1 MIDSTRDGMR
11 WRPADSANHDTPEQR
26 SLLLRCLVIVCFVAV
41 IPPTLD
47 AQRVTQPDSS
57 HQPATLLTPADAA
70 LGVGFAGLTLAMF
83 PLDRH
88 IASQLRDQ
96 TRPENRFLD
105 HAATGFELLST
116 PGVFVIG
123 PALYAYGR
131 YAGHSDIE
139 DLGWHGTEAVV
150 VGLGVT
156 GIVKGVLGRS
166 RPYVTADTNPRD
178 FRLGSGFFSED
189 RSALPSGHVTVA
201 FAAASSVTSEAQRI
215 WPGHSWVIAP
225 VMYGGATLVA
235 LSRMYH
241 NLHWASDVVLAAGI
255 GTFSGLKVVRYS
267 HAHPDNFVD
276 RVILKTSIAPDGHG
290 GGVIAW
296 SVPLAH

>member
-1 MIDSTRDGMR
+1 MQGNTRDGMQLH
-11 WRPADSANHDTPEQR
+11 PSSFADFDVPQR
-26 SLLLRCLVIVCFVAV
+26 RSFLLRCRVLACLVAV
-41 IPPTLD
+41 IPPTLG
-47 AQRVTQPDSS
+47 AQRSTEPDSS
-57 HQPATLLTPADAA
+57 RHPATLLTPADAA
-70 LGVGFAGLTLAMF
+70 LGVGFAGLTIAMF
-83 PLDRH
+83 PLDQH
-88 IASQLRDQ
+88 IASHLRDQ
-96 TRPENRFLD
+96 TTAATRFLD

-116 PGVFVIG
+116 RGAFVVG

-131 YAGHSDIE
+131 YAGHPHVE

-150 VGLGVT
+150 LGLGVT
-156 GIVKGVLGRS
+156 GIIKGVLGRS

-201 FAAASSVTSEAQRI
+201 FAAVSSVTSEAQRI
-215 WPGHSWVIAP
+215 WPGHSWVVAP
-225 VMYGGATLVA
+225 VMYGGSTLLA

-276 RVILKTSIAPDGHG
+276 RVILKTSIAPHGHG